1 MGMQQM
7 QHNQIGVPCLKKKM
21 EAQVDALALANSRNE
36 GRPAILLLE
45 YRYDLDSPLIAVN
58 RFFHRWLENEITLNK
73 ERKRRRQKKRPSFAQ
88 KRKREEGNQS
98 RNDGKEAE

>member
-1 MGMQQM
+1 MEEESDFKLSDMGMQKM
-7 QHNQIGVPCLKKKM
+7 QRNQIGVPCLKKKM

-45 YRYDLDSPLIAVN
+45 CRYDLDSPLIAVN

-73 ERKRRRQKKRPSFAQ
+73 ERKIRCKKKDHHLPKKKKR
-88 KRKREEGNQS
+88 G
-98 RNDGKEAE
+98 G